1 MTSQLNPYISFDGN
15 AREAMEFYQDV
26 LGGELTMHTFGEY
39 GDPSAPEA
47 EKIMHGMLQSDLGF
61 TLMGADTPPGMPY
74 NPGDNIAISLS
85 GDDADTLRGY
95 WTRLSDGGD
104 VAVPWRCRCGAM
116 SSASA
121 PTASASPGWS
131 TSAAR
136 PPDTPPRSCRHL
148 LGFRGGRRP
157 RPGGSAAGDEDVGVE
172 PSHVRAPGASQE
184 SSV

>member
-85 GDDADTLRGY
+85 GDDADSCAATGRG
-95 WTRLSDGGD
+95 
-104 VAVPWRCRCGAM
+104 C
-116 SSASA
+116 
-121 PTASASPGWS
+121 PTAATSRSPGD
-131 TSAAR
+131 A
-136 PPDTPPRSCRHL
+136 
-148 LGFRGGRRP
+148 
-157 RPGGSAAGDEDVGVE
+157 DVG
-172 PSHVRAPGASQE
+172 R
-184 SSV
+184 